1 MTAKTEFDEQEWKLI
16 SEGPMTAGMVVLTA
30 EHGGSF
36 RETFAMSK
44 AYTDA
49 RQQHGESEL
58 LDEIVSHK
66 PQFDRH
72 EFHGPQE
79 LHDKGLQH
87 VHDAVALLEQK
98 ATAQEVADYKQFII
112 TLATKV
118 AAAHKEHGQE
128 ISPKEQAVLDEIQA
142 KIGAAAG

>member
-1 MTAKTEFDEQEWKLI
+1 MTAKTAFDEQEWKLI

-30 EHGGSF
+30 EHGGTW

-44 AYTDA
+44 AYTEA
-49 RQQHGESEL
+49 RGQHGESEL

-87 VHDAVALLEQK
+87 LHDAVALLEQK
-98 ATAQEVADYKQFII
+98 ATAQEVADYKQFIV

-118 AAAHKEHGQE
+118 AAAHKEQGQE
-128 ISPKEQAVLDEIQA
+128 ISPKEQAVLDEIQTR
-142 KIGAAAG
+142 IGATAG

>member
-1 MTAKTEFDEQEWKLI
+1 MTAKSEFDEQEWKLI
-16 SEGPMTAGMVVLTA
+16 AEGPMTAGMVVLTA

-36 RETFAMSK
+36 RETFAISK
-44 AYTDA
+44 AYAEA

-87 VHDAVALLEQK
+87 VADAVGLLEQK
-98 ATAQEVADYKQFII
+98 ATPQEVSDYKQFVV
-112 TLATKV
+112 TLATSV

-128 ISPKEQAVLDEIQA
+128 ISPKEQAVLDEIQS
-142 KIGAAAG
+142 KIGPAAG

>member
-1 MTAKTEFDEQEWKLI
+1 MTARSDFDDQEWKLI

-30 EHGGSF
+30 EHGGTF
-36 RETFAMSK
+36 RETFALSR
-44 AYTDA
+44 AYVDA
-49 RQQHGESEL
+49 REQHGDSEL

-87 VHDAVALLEQK
+87 VADAVALLEKK
-98 ATAQEVADYKQFII
+98 ATPQEVADYRKFVI

-118 AAAHKEHGQE
+118 ASAHKEHGQE
-128 ISPKEQAVLDEIQA
+128 ISPKEQAVLEEIGA
-142 KIGAAAG
+142 KIGASAG

>member
-1 MTAKTEFDEQEWKLI
+1 MTAKTAFDDQEWKTI

-30 EHGGSF
+30 EHGGTF
-36 RETFAMSK
+36 RETFAISK
-44 AYTDA
+44 AYTEA

-72 EFHGPQE
+72 EFHGPEE

-87 VHDAVALLEQK
+87 VADAVALLDKK
-98 ATAQEVADYKQFII
+98 ATPQEVTDYKQFVI

-142 KIGAAAG
+142 KIG

>member
-1 MTAKTEFDEQEWKLI
+1 MTAKSAFSEQEWKQVA
-16 SEGPMTAGMVVLTA
+16 EGPMTAGMVVLTA
-30 EHGGSF
+30 EHGGTF
-36 RETFAMSK
+36 RETFAISK
-44 AYTDA
+44 AYTEA

-87 VHDAVALLEQK
+87 LADTVALLEQK
-98 ATAQEVADYKQFII
+98 ATPQEVADYREFVVS
-112 TLATKV
+112 LATRV

-128 ISPKEQAVLDEIQA
+128 ISPKEQAVLDEIKA
-142 KIGAAAG
+142 KLGAS

>member
-1 MTAKTEFDEQEWKLI
+1 MTAKSDFDDQEWKTI

-30 EHGGSF
+30 EHGGTF
-36 RETFAMSK
+36 RETFALSH

-87 VHDAVALLEQK
+87 VADAVALLEQK
-98 ATAQEVADYKQFII
+98 ATPQEVSDYREFII

-128 ISPKEQAVLDEIQA
+128 ISPKEQAVLDEIRA
-142 KIGAAAG
+142 KIGAAAA

>member
-1 MTAKTEFDEQEWKLI
+1 MTAKSDFDDQQWKLI
-16 SEGPMTAGMVVLTA
+16 AEGPMTAGMVVLTA

-36 RETFAMSK
+36 KETFAISH
-44 AYTDA
+44 AYADA

-72 EFHGPQE
+72 EVHGPQE

-87 VHDAVALLEQK
+87 VADAVALLEQK
-98 ATAQEVADYKQFII
+98 ATPQEVSDYRDFVIN
-112 TLATKV
+112 LATKV

-128 ISPKEQAVLDEIQA
+128 ISPNEQAVLDELRA
-142 KIGAAAG
+142 KTGASAG